1 MQFTNHHPSS
11 CAHLQVESLKRQFS
25 QIGGACLPNGLVT
38 PNPSDSEDESDLPP
52 RKRLYARDYHNFPTP
67 PPLSSASSTASDTDA
82 SSMGSG
88 CCSDLSNCSTTSAFA
103 AASTASAQTQRV
115 SVIRHANSD
124 GTVDSVKCAAAAET
138 QADSILAPSHVT
150 PVVDAFVAQPTEN
163 LLRSVK
169 YKIGRKYLSES
180 SIGCHSS
187 NSILPEPLVVIN
199 EDSST
204 LDAVVPTCEHI
215 EPSATATDLS
225 CTPAT
230 SMPASVPAMPATVSQ
245 ISAPRPAAKTIAPKP
260 APNSP
265 TATAATSPT
274 LPTLAPKLTPGI
286 YFTTSTAQHH
296 GGFASGFI
304 LLEPTAQIVAIPTS
318 TLTAGKCCIT
328 ASSNTSAST
337 CSSSSSASQQ
347 RESRRRIFECDHPNC
362 GKNYFKSS
370 HLKAHQRIHTG
381 EKPFVCKWAD
391 CERRFSRSDELS
403 RHKRTH
409 TGEKKFVCTEC
420 QKAFMRSDHLSKH
433 VKRHAKKLAAAAA
446 ALSAGSAYSGSG
458 SGSGEARSS
467 GQTLRAIQPAIAPQ
481 AVA

>member
-1 MQFTNHHPSS
+1 MET
-11 CAHLQVESLKRQFS
+11 LKRQFS
-25 QIGGACLPNGLVT
+25 EIGRACLPNGLVT

-52 RKRLYARDYHNFPTP
+52 RKRLYARDYLNFPTP
-67 PPLSSASSTASDTDA
+67 PPLSSASSSSDTDA
-82 SSMGSG
+82 SSMAGG

-103 AASTASAQTQRV
+103 AASAASAAATVTQRV

-124 GTVDSVKCAAAAET
+124 GTVDNVQFAAAQ
-138 QADSILAPSHVT
+138 QAAAIAAPHHKS
-150 PVVDAFVAQPTEN
+150 VDALVAQPTEN

-180 SIGCHSS
+180 SIGSS
-187 NSILPEPLVVIN
+187 SCSSAISKEPLVVIS

-204 LDAVVPTCEHI
+204 LDAVAPMCEQI
-215 EPSATATDLS
+215 ESPAFAANLSSSNSSSVSGTSIPSSVTV
-225 CTPAT
+225 TPA
-230 SMPASVPAMPATVSQ
+230 SHN
-245 ISAPRPAAKTIAPKP
+245 SAPRPAAKTIAPKP
-260 APNSP
+260 APVCFP
-265 TATAATSPT
+265 AATTTSPI
-274 LPTLAPKLTPGI
+274 LPTLAPKLPQGI
-286 YFTTSTAQHH
+286 YFATAPHH
-296 GGFASGFI
+296 TGFASGFI

-318 TLTAGKCCIT
+318 TVAAGKCCSTSSSSST
-328 ASSNTSAST
+328 AS
-337 CSSSSSASQQ
+337 CSSSSSTSSSSQQ

-446 ALSAGSAYSGSG
+446 ALSAGSASSSGSG
-458 SGSGEARSS
+458 SSEARTS
-467 GQTLRAIQPAIAPQ
+467 GQTLRSIQPAIAPQ